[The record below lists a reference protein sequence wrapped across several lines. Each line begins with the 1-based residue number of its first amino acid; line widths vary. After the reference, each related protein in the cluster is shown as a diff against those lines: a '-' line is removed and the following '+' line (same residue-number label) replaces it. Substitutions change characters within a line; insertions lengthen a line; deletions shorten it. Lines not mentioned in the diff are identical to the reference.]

1 MEEAK
6 EAVAGLAGSEVLSS
20 LAGYIVQRDH

>member
-6 EAVAGLAGSEVLSS
+6 EAVAGLAGSEILGS
-20 LAGYIVQRDH
+20 LAEYIVQRDY